1 MQRERLLEIQRA
13 VAQDGV
19 DAWLLCDFR
28 GSDPIARRI
37 LGLGEALAT
46 RRWFYCI
53 PAAGTPGGLVS
64 AVEPDALAGLPGEM
78 RVYRTWQELHAG
90 LRTLI
95 GGARRV
101 AMQYSPRNDVPY
113 VARVDAGTVELVR
126 ECGVEV
132 TSSADLV
139 QRCEA
144 VWSRA
149 QFASHSRAAD
159 IIRAVVDAA
168 FDEIAR
174 RSAAREDGCC
184 EGAIQRFILEQF
196 AARGVVTHHPPIV
209 AVGAHSADPHYQ
221 PPPDGGAPIGAG
233 DFVLID
239 LWAKEPAGVY
249 ADITW
254 TGYVGTSVPDRYVR
268 VFDIVRRARDAGV
281 AAVRAA
287 VRAGT
292 SIRGC
297 EVDAVVRGVI
307 AEAGLADRFVHR
319 TGHSIGTEVHGNGAN
334 IDGFETPDS
343 RRLLRGTCFSIE
355 PGVYL
360 PGQFGVRSE
369 LNVFIDES
377 DIVVTG
383 EPVQSA
389 PVAILG
395 SVFRP
400 TTTRLPGM
408 DS

>member
-1 MQRERLLEIQRA
+1 
-13 VAQDGV
+13 VA
-19 DAWLLCDFR
+19 A
-28 GSDPIARRI
+28 
-37 LGLGEALAT
+37 
-46 RRWFYCI
+46 
-53 PAAGTPGGLVS
+53 
-64 AVEPDALAGLPGEM
+64 
-78 RVYRTWQELHAG
+78 
-90 LRTLI
+90 
-95 GGARRV
+95 
-101 AMQYSPRNDVPY
+101 
-113 VARVDAGTVELVR
+113 
-126 ECGVEV
+126 
-132 TSSADLV
+132 
-139 QRCEA
+139 
-144 VWSRA
+144 
-149 QFASHSRAAD
+149 
-159 IIRAVVDAA
+159 
-168 FDEIAR
+168 
-174 RSAAREDGCC
+174 
-184 EGAIQRFILEQF
+184 
-196 AARGVVTHHPPIV
+196 
-209 AVGAHSADPHYQ
+209 GAHSADPHYQ
-221 PPPDGGAPIGAG
+221 PPPDGGAPIAAG

-254 TGYVGTSVPDRYVR
+254 TGYVGASVPDRYVR

-292 SIRGC
+292 SIRGS

-395 SVFRP
+395 SAFRP
-400 TTTRLPGM
+400 TTARLPGT
-408 DS
+408 DN